1 MLCIYLVTLFSFFF
15 IIINGFF
22 SLRVYALISGNTLYN
37 IAVGGVGVGE
47 GGLLTVYGTVVK
59 TVYLVEASLLILM
72 MHSVWPARCPLFDI
86 KIIL

>member
-1 MLCIYLVTLFSFFF
+1 MYLFSYTVFIFF

-59 TVYLVEASLLILM
+59 TVYLVEASILM

>member
-1 MLCIYLVTLFSFFF
+1 MYLFSYTVFIFFF

-37 IAVGGVGVGE
+37 IAVGGLGVGV
-47 GGLLTVYGTVVK
+47 GGLLTVYETVVK

>member
-1 MLCIYLVTLFSFFF
+1 MTRKANKSDKTFKKM
-15 IIINGFF
+15 
-22 SLRVYALISGNTLYN
+22 
-37 IAVGGVGVGE
+37 GVGE

-72 MHSVWPARCPLFDI
+72 MHSVWSARCPLFDI

>member
-22 SLRVYALISGNTLYN
+22 FTPSLRTLSSNTLYN
-37 IAVGGVGVGE
+37 IAVGGVGVG
-47 GGLLTVYGTVVK
+47 GLLTVYETVVK

-72 MHSVWPARCPLFDI
+72 MHSVWSARCPLFDI

>member
-1 MLCIYLVTLFSFFF
+1 MTRKANKSDKTFKKM
-15 IIINGFF
+15 
-22 SLRVYALISGNTLYN
+22 
-37 IAVGGVGVGE
+37 GVGE

>member
-37 IAVGGVGVGE
+37 IAVGGVGVG
-47 GGLLTVYGTVVK
+47 GLLTVYETVVK

-72 MHSVWPARCPLFDI
+72 MHSVWSARCPLFDI